1 MFDRDD
7 AVGDWTSLGA
17 AVEALA
23 KTPDRWSPTEY
34 AHFEG
39 EPREPSPVL
48 VEEAFAVVE
57 EGLSELGPVAA
68 DEPLREDLG
77 DQAVMEWLQF
87 FTKFPSRP
95 GIDPISAREYVE
107 GLPGSPSWPE
117 EDRQQ
122 VTWPG
127 MMRAWLRAQFGMLA
141 QSIIMEVPA
150 YYQPDPQGLRE
161 VSFRCLERVA
171 LLLPDIDQAGCLNL
185 MAECEQQGVK
195 ELARRLY
202 HHPEAGPHVKAM
214 IDKMFVKRFAAKL
227 KADPPE
233 SHDPIPW
240 RT

>member
-1 MFDRDD
+1 
-7 AVGDWTSLGA
+7 
-17 AVEALA
+17 VEALA

-68 DEPLREDLG
+68 DEPLREHFG
-77 DQAVMEWLQF
+77 DQAVREWLRF
-87 FTKFPSRP
+87 FTRFPSRP
-95 GIDPISAREYVE
+95 SIDPVSAREYVE
-107 GLPGSPSWPE
+107 RLPGSPSCKG
-117 EDRQQ
+117 DRQQ

-141 QSIIMEVPA
+141 QSIIMDVPPH
-150 YYQPDPQGLRE
+150 YYPDPQDLRK

-171 LLLPDIDQAGCLNL
+171 LLLPDPDQAGCLNL
-185 MAECEQQGVK
+185 MADREQQGVK

-227 KADPPE
+227 KANPPE